1 MYSCLITEPLEKHFY
16 FQACSTFL
24 IHIPFLIYRIALK
37 NAYFH
42 NFAQEYNGTQRLLE
56 NLLCL
61 CLKIRFWACFLF
73 SREQW
78 GYQGTGHAASSK
90 NCKCLRL
97 ANEGSSDRTKVGT
110 GLGVLLKAFSKKLG
124 NIKGTR
130 NFTTWKGQQCKR
142 IITVLL
148 ERLQSCKCALLQKPK
163 CNRVF
168 RVN

>member
-1 MYSCLITEPLEKHFY
+1 MRISTILLMNIMEHNGCWKICSASASKFGSEPV
-16 FQACSTFL
+16 
-24 IHIPFLIYRIALK
+24 
-37 NAYFH
+37 
-42 NFAQEYNGTQRLLE
+42 
-56 NLLCL
+56 
-61 CLKIRFWACFLF
+61 FLF

-130 NFTTWKGQQCKR
+130 NFTT
-142 IITVLL
+142 
-148 ERLQSCKCALLQKPK
+148 
-163 CNRVF
+163 
-168 RVN
+168 